1 MHLEVDIEAKEAII
15 VKYALLIYPK
25 PGSHEDLSE
34 EEYRSVNREYFAVR
48 DEAGVVDGGHL
59 QPVHTATTV
68 RMRDGETLTT
78 DGPFADTREV
88 IGGYY
93 IFEADNL
100 DSALELA
107 ARIPAVRLGGAV
119 EVRPLV
125 EY

>member
-1 MHLEVDIEAKEAII
+1 M
-15 VKYALLIYPK
+15 KYALLIYPK
-25 PGSHEDLSE
+25 PGSHEALSDA
-34 EEYRSVNREYFAVR
+34 EYQSVNREYFALR
-48 DEAGVVDGGHL
+48 DEDGFIDGGHL

-68 RMRDGETLTT
+68 RMQDGETLTT

-100 DSALELA
+100 DRALEAA
-107 ARIPAVRLGGAV
+107 ARIPAIRLGGSV

>member
-1 MHLEVDIEAKEAII
+1 M
-15 VKYALLIYPK
+15 KYALLIYPK
-25 PGSHEDLSE
+25 PGSHEALSE
-34 EEYRSVNREYFAVR
+34 DEYQSVNREYFAVR
-48 DEAGVVDGGHL
+48 DEDGVIDGGHL

-68 RMRDGETLTT
+68 RMQDGETLTT

-100 DSALELA
+100 DRALELA
-107 ARIPAVRLGGAV
+107 ARIPAIRLGGAV